1 MTTDLD
7 HRIRLAAFQWLDRQ
21 VQIHGEELPWS
32 VIAQGFE
39 WQGQRVPLV
48 SQQGIFKPKVLPEI
62 PLSIRTSVSGPYDDQ
77 MAASGE
83 MWLYRYRGEDPDH
96 PENAGLRK
104 AWRTRTPL
112 VYFIGLDRGV
122 YFPVWPV
129 FIVGDDPQALTFTV
143 EVDDATVAIPAGTGG
158 DAGASTEEVDWY
170 SVTDAEDDARRAYV
184 TAVCQRRVH
193 QRRFRVRV
201 LHAYRR
207 QCAMCRLRHRELL
220 DAAHIIKDRDPL
232 GLPMVRNGLSL
243 CKLHHAAF
251 DGHLIGV
258 RPDYVVEVRAD
269 VLEEEDGPM
278 LLHGLKG
285 MHRIELPVLPR
296 KADEKPDR
304 EMLARRYEE
313 FLGAA

>member
-1 MTTDLD
+1 
-7 HRIRLAAFQWLDRQ
+7 
-21 VQIHGEELPWS
+21 
-32 VIAQGFE
+32 
-39 WQGQRVPLV
+39 
-48 SQQGIFKPKVLPEI
+48 
-62 PLSIRTSVSGPYDDQ
+62 
-77 MAASGE
+77 
-83 MWLYRYRGEDPDH
+83 
-96 PENAGLRK
+96 
-104 AWRTRTPL
+104 
-112 VYFIGLDRGV
+112 
-122 YFPVWPV
+122 
-129 FIVGDDPQALTFTV
+129 
-143 EVDDATVAIPAGTGG
+143 
-158 DAGASTEEVDWY
+158 
-170 SVTDAEDDARRAYV
+170 
-184 TAVCQRRVH
+184 
-193 QRRFRVRV
+193 
-201 LHAYRR
+201 
-207 QCAMCRLRHRELL
+207 MCRLRHRELL

-304 EMLARRYEE
+304 EMLERRYEE